1 MKERPSSTRS
11 VEVSFPFFWHGIETA
26 DVLVALVEWCWQRTR
41 VKIEISKL
49 IIIFSTITY
58 G

>member
-1 MKERPSSTRS
+1 
-11 VEVSFPFFWHGIETA
+11 
-26 DVLVALVEWCWQRTR
+26 VLVALVERCWQRTR